1 MFLKFLKLKIFLDF
15 NFKDKGAMSGLIKF
29 GTIINIIGG
38 VLVLY
43 SFLPQ
48 IYTILKT
55 ESPGNNSIQYWIVMT
70 FGISCICINQFICE
84 VPKVQ
89 LIIQSINVVFAILTT
104 VLIIYFSVKEKS
116 IKKFNR
122 FDDGGC

>member
-1 MFLKFLKLKIFLDF
+1 MKTESPG
-15 NFKDKGAMSGLIKF
+15 NNTF

-104 VLIIYFSVKEKS
+104 VLIIYFSLKEKKHKE
-116 IKKFNR
+116 I
-122 FDDGGC
+122 

>member
-1 MFLKFLKLKIFLDF
+1 
-15 NFKDKGAMSGLIKF
+15 MSGLIKF

-48 IYTILKT
+48 IRTILKT
-55 ESPGNNSIQYWIVMT
+55 KSPGNNSIQYWVIMT
-70 FGISCICINQFICE
+70 FGIFCICINQFICN

-89 LIIQSINVVFAILTT
+89 LIIQSINVVFAVFTT
-104 VLIIYFSVKEKS
+104 VLIIHYNKKENS
-116 IKKFNR
+116 NKKI
-122 FDDGGC
+122 

>member
-1 MFLKFLKLKIFLDF
+1 
-15 NFKDKGAMSGLIKF
+15 MSGLIKF

-55 ESPGNNSIQYWIVMT
+55 ENQEIIVYNI
-70 FGISCICINQFICE
+70 G
-84 VPKVQ
+84 
-89 LIIQSINVVFAILTT
+89 
-104 VLIIYFSVKEKS
+104 
-116 IKKFNR
+116 
-122 FDDGGC
+122 

>member
-1 MFLKFLKLKIFLDF
+1 
-15 NFKDKGAMSGLIKF
+15 MSGLIKF

-48 IYTILKT
+48 IYTISKT
-55 ESPGNNSIQYWIVMT
+55 KSTGNNSIQYWIIMT
-70 FGISCICINQFICE
+70 LGIACICINQFICE

-89 LIIQSINVVFAILTT
+89 LIIQSINVIFAILTT
-104 VLIIYFSVKEKS
+104 ALIVYFSEKEK
-116 IKKFNR
+116 KHK
-122 FDDGGC
+122 

>member
-1 MFLKFLKLKIFLDF
+1 
-15 NFKDKGAMSGLIKF
+15 MSGLIKF

-38 VLVLY
+38 VLVIY

-55 ESPGNNSIQYWIVMT
+55 KSPGNNSKQYWIIMT
-70 FGISCICINQFICE
+70 FGICCICINQFICN

-89 LIIQSINVVFAILTT
+89 LIIQSINVVFAIFTT
-104 VLIIYFSVKEKS
+104 ILIIHYAQKEKKN
-116 IKKFNR
+116 KKI
-122 FDDGGC
+122 

>member
-1 MFLKFLKLKIFLDF
+1 
-15 NFKDKGAMSGLIKF
+15 MSGLVEI

-38 VLVLY
+38 VLLIY

-55 ESPGNNSIQYWIVMT
+55 KSPGNNSIQYWTIMT
-70 FGISCICINQFICE
+70 FGIFCICINQFICN

-89 LIIQSINVVFAILTT
+89 LIIQSVNVVFAVFTT
-104 VLIIYFSVKEKS
+104 ILIIHYAQREKKN
-116 IKKFNR
+116 KKI
-122 FDDGGC
+122 

>member
-1 MFLKFLKLKIFLDF
+1 
-15 NFKDKGAMSGLIKF
+15 MSGLIKF

-38 VLVLY
+38 ILLLY

-48 IYTILKT
+48 IYIILKT
-55 ESPGNNSIQYWIVMT
+55 KSPGNNSIQYWIIMT

-84 VPKVQ
+84 VPRVQ

-104 VLIIYFSVKEKS
+104 ILIIYFGLKES
-116 IKKFNR
+116 NNKKYNR
-122 FDDGGC
+122 FDDRRC